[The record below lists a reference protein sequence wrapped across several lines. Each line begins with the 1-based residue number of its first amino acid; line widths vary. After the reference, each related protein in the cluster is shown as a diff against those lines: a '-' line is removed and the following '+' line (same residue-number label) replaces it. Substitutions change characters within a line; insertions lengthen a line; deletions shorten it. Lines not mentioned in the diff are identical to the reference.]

1 MSKIKKNFS
10 KSAKFYDYFYKK
22 KSYLKEAKYISYF
35 FKKEKK
41 FLLELG
47 CGTAS
52 YSVFLAKKKNE
63 ILGIDKSPQ
72 MIAEAKKK
80 IKKKKIKNINFK
92 VADILEFKSV
102 KKFDVCLMM
111 FNVINYI
118 DTDKKLEKLIDNIY
132 FNLKKDGVVIFDQW
146 KFSNLNKNNI
156 KIKTIIIN
164 NEIITR
170 KGTTQN
176 LKSTNRL
183 KIDYEYTVEDSYA
196 NSVQKFTE
204 THYLKI
210 HNIDKIKLLIK
221 KKFKIV
227 KYLSWMNYNKNPTK
241 SDSQSFI
248 VAKKINI

>member
-1 MSKIKKNFS
+1 
-10 KSAKFYDYFYKK
+10 
-22 KSYLKEAKYISYF
+22 
-35 FKKEKK
+35 
-41 FLLELG
+41 
-47 CGTAS
+47 
-52 YSVFLAKKKNE
+52 
-63 ILGIDKSPQ
+63 
-72 MIAEAKKK
+72 
-80 IKKKKIKNINFK
+80 
-92 VADILEFKSV
+92 
-102 KKFDVCLMM
+102 M